1 MSSCIGK
8 IRQNISKKQSFFSL
22 CVKKCGLRVV
32 DEQNPL
38 FLLFLCTT
46 PCVFLLLVPRPVLWL
61 MCDDESR
68 PWAGV
73 RGPLPFFCCFC
84 CGIAFCLSVLL
95 TTSFKCFKDEKAFL
109 VFKLSGYRGIKTQ
122 ENLVCYIEKW
132 KARNYPQSAS
142 PNAENKTKNT
152 KRLEREFRQKLQIIN
167 IIIRIFAVAKEPQAI
182 KSTKK
187 R

>member
-95 TTSFKCFKDEKAFL
+95 TTS
-109 VFKLSGYRGIKTQ
+109 LSALRM
-122 ENLVCYIEKW
+122 
-132 KARNYPQSAS
+132 
-142 PNAENKTKNT
+142 
-152 KRLEREFRQKLQIIN
+152 KRLFLFLSYRATEELNRKKTSFAIQRSGKQETTRNPQVQMPKIRQRTRKG
-167 IIIRIFAVAKEPQAI
+167 
-182 KSTKK
+182 
-187 R
+187 